1 MILAGPTWT
10 DPEAVA
16 CPRVPRQTLQN
27 KAFQTLQDAVGWW
40 GSGALESLAHR
51 VAISPP
57 ERGLSPAAV
66 IRAN

>member
-27 KAFQTLQDAVGWW
+27 KAFQRARRRVGLGGSATFAATDAV
-40 GSGALESLAHR
+40 S
-51 VAISPP
+51 
-57 ERGLSPAAV
+57 
-66 IRAN
+66 